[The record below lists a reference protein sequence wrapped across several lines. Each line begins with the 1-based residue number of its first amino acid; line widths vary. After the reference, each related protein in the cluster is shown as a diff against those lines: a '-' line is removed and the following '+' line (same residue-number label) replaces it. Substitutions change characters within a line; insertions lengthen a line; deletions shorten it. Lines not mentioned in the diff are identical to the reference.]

1 MAVVDLVYDDAAA
14 RGPAAVVVKLE
25 PAAGVFRDTER
36 CNRAFERESLFYRH
50 VAATVDVRVPKVYY
64 AHSEPDG
71 SALVMEDLS
80 HLTPGDQVRGMLHH
94 EVIATVRQIG
104 RVHAAYWNNDRLSA
118 LEWLPDH
125 DPFWFAG
132 YEEHWPGFAREF
144 EVRLGREGLALGEG
158 VLRHLKWLA
167 ERLAGRPSSL
177 VHADLRADNLMFGDP
192 QSGDAVVILDWQLA
206 TRSMAA
212 NDPTR
217 LLGGSEP
224 AAQRNGHHLEVF
236 TAWHETL
243 ISRGVK
249 GYEFDEALEDF
260 RLGALFNLLVP
271 VLAYGLTVGTTS
283 IRTTRLV
290 DAQVDRMY
298 VSAIELD
305 AGSLLPTR

>member
-1 MAVVDLVYDDAAA
+1 
-14 RGPAAVVVKLE
+14 
-25 PAAGVFRDTER
+25 VFRDVER
-36 CNRAFERESLFYRH
+36 NFHAFERESFFYRDVAGH
-50 VAATVDVRVPKVYY
+50 VDIRVPKVYY
-64 AHSEPDG
+64 SHVSPEG
-71 SALVMEDLS
+71 SVLVMEDLTQ
-80 HLTPGDQVRGMLHH
+80 LTCGDQVRGMLHH
-94 EVIATVRQIG
+94 QVIAAARQIG
-104 RVHAAYWNNDRLSA
+104 RVHAAYWNNDRLAA

-125 DPFWFAG
+125 DPFWFEG
-132 YEEHWPGFAREF
+132 YEEYWPGFVREF

-167 ERLAGRPSSL
+167 ERIAERPSSL

-192 QSGDAVVILDWQLA
+192 QSSDAVVILDWQLA

-212 NDPTR
+212 NDPTQ

-224 AAQRNGHHLEVF
+224 ASQRSGHHLEVF

-271 VLAYGLTVGTTS
+271 VMAFGRTAGTAS
-283 IRTTRLV
+283 VRTARYI

-298 VSAIELD
+298 VSAMELD
-305 AGSLLPTR
+305 AGALLPTR